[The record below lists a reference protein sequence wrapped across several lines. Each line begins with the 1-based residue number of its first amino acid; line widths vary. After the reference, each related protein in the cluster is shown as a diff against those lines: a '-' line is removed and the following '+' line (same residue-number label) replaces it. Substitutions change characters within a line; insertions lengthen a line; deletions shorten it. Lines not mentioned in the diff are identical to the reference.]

1 MDNEVSQIAY
11 DASVRAI
18 QDQAGVLDSLR
29 TRTGTVL
36 AAAALVSS
44 FLGGQALRESGH
56 LELWSLTTTAVGAF
70 VASAVLALVILWPF
84 EFRFS
89 LSARALIEA
98 VEEHEAKGATSVGEL
113 RRVLALQGVR
123 GSYRCSCPRSARV
136 AVGFLEK
143 VMAKPDS
150 GNPTPGWPDLTK
162 PDTRGGGNSGKK

>member
-1 MDNEVSQIAY
+1 
-11 DASVRAI
+11 
-18 QDQAGVLDSLR
+18 
-29 TRTGTVL
+29 
-36 AAAALVSS
+36 VSS

-113 RRVLALQGVR
+113 RRVLALQLEWRYDQNSKRIRRLLWGFE
-123 GSYRCSCPRSARV
+123 AAIV
-136 AVGFLEK
+136 ALVLEVAAWLLVLWRK
-143 VMAKPDS
+143 
-150 GNPTPGWPDLTK
+150 
-162 PDTRGGGNSGKK
+162 